1 MEFVEK
7 PEWGNLATYAPNR
20 SEPVY
25 NWLHYKEGFSRQLVT
40 KLLDLFE
47 AKEGQLVLD
56 PFCGVGTTML
66 ACRERG
72 IDSVGFDAHPIAV
85 FVSRVKL
92 REYRKEDIIRE
103 MKKVLGTEFIEP
115 KIKTTNNLLKRGFS
129 KRALEEIVFY
139 RDQIMQTRNKDTRD
153 LLLLGLMNVATRCS
167 WISKDGAVLK
177 IKKRKGTP
185 LPRKVIGSQ
194 FKKMLKDLDK
204 IEFGK
209 SRSGADFG
217 DARRLGLA
225 DNVADFV
232 ITSPPYLNKREYE
245 NVFRVEQGLFLDMI
259 GFRPYSNYLGSSA
272 ASLKELG
279 KDSAGLLKVLGDD
292 AGKLP
297 KTALSYF
304 MDMYQA
310 IEEMYRVCRP
320 GAKLAIVMGNGCFP
334 TRVVESDVIMSR
346 IAKEVGFIPKS
357 VFVLNKR
364 WCTKNRTKKV
374 GILRESLLIWKK

>member
-1 MEFVEK
+1 MQITGRL
-7 PEWGNLATYAPNR
+7 EWGPLATWTPNR

-25 NWLHYKEGFSRQLVT
+25 NWLHYKEGFSRQLVM
-40 KLLDLFE
+40 KVLDLFG
-47 AKEGQLVLD
+47 AKEGGLVLD

-66 ACRERG
+66 ACRENG
-72 IDSVGFDAHPIAV
+72 IDSVGFDAHPLAV
-85 FVSRVKL
+85 FASRVKL
-92 REYRKEDIIRE
+92 RDYQREDLLRE
-103 MKKVLGTEFIEP
+103 MKRVLGAEFIKP
-115 KIKTTNNLLKRGFS
+115 RLKTTNSLLKRGFS
-129 KRALEEIVFY
+129 RKALEEVVFY
-139 RDQIMQTRNKDTRD
+139 RDQIMQTRNKDIRD
-153 LLLLGLMNVATRCS
+153 LLLLGLMNVAMRCS
-167 WISKDGAVLK
+167 WISRDGAVLK

-194 FKKMLKDLDK
+194 FKRMLRDMDR
-204 IEFGK
+204 IRFRK

-259 GFRPYSNYLGSSA
+259 GFRPYSNYLGSRA
-272 ASLKELG
+272 AGLKELG

-297 KTALSYF
+297 KTAFSYF

-320 GAKLAIVMGNGCFP
+320 GAKVGLVVGNGCFP
-334 TRVVESDVIMSR
+334 TRVVDSDIILTEIAESI
-346 IAKEVGFIPKS
+346 GFKPRKIL
-357 VFVLNKR
+357 VLNKR
-364 WCTKNRTKKV
+364 WCTKDRTRKV
-374 GILRESLLIWKK
+374 GILRESLLIWEK